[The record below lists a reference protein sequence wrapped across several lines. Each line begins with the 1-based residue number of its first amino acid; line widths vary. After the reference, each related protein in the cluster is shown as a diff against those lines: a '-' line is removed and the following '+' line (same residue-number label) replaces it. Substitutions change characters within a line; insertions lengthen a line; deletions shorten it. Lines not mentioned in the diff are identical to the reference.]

1 MTKVL
6 LGTTNPSKVNRFSRL
21 LAGND
26 IEFTTLTDLEIVDEP
41 EEKFQ
46 CTILMEWQYI
56 IRKLFFLLWIWKL
69 LRRLDHFI

>member
-6 LGTTNPSKVNRFSRL
+6 LGTTNPSKVNRFSGL

-46 CTILMEWQYI
+46 CTILMEW
-56 IRKLFFLLWIWKL
+56 
-69 LRRLDHFI
+69 